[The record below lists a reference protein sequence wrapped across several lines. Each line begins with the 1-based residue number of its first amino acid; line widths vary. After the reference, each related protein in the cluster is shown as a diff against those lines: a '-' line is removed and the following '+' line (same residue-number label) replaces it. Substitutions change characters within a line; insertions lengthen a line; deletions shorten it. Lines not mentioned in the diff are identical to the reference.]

1 VDHDAAVDLGLESR
15 VVAVTGGSSGI
26 GLATVESLLGEGAWV
41 ATCARDARRLREA
54 VSHLDPDRLLA
65 VPADVVDA
73 VATSA
78 FIEAALERFGRLDA
92 LVNNAGHGTPGRLDE
107 LVDADWRHELDG
119 KVLGILSPTRAA
131 IRYLERSDAARIVNI
146 SAVSAREPDP
156 GMLAVSAA
164 RAAGSNLSR
173 GLAAEL
179 IARGILVY
187 TVAVGVVAT
196 GRTRERH
203 ERTAPDQPYAEW
215 VVEEAARRGV
225 PLGRLGRPE
234 EVAAAVTFLASPLA
248 SYTAGATLTVA
259 GGLGHS
265 W

>member
-1 VDHDAAVDLGLESR
+1 MLSVDLGLEQR

-26 GLATVESLLGEGAWV
+26 GLATVECLVAEGASV
-41 ATCARDARRLREA
+41 ATCARDGRRLQAA
-54 VSHLDPDRLLA
+54 VSHLDPIRVLP
-65 VPADVVDA
+65 VQADVLDVTAA
-73 VATSA
+73 VR
-78 FIEAALERFGRLDA
+78 FIEATVARFGRLDA
-92 LVNNAGHGTPGRLDE
+92 LVNNAGQGKAGRLDE
-107 LVDADWRHELDG
+107 LDDADWRNELDG
-119 KVLGILSPTRAA
+119 KVLGILNPTRAA
-131 IRYLERSDAARIVNI
+131 IPHLERSDAARIVNI

-156 GMLAVSAA
+156 AMLAVSTA

-179 IARGILVY
+179 VPRGILVN

-196 GRTRERH
+196 GRTQERH
-203 ERTAPDQPYAEW
+203 QRTAAHQPYADW
-215 VVEEAARRGV
+215 AMEEAARRGV

-234 EVAAAVTFLASPLA
+234 EVAAAITFLASPVA
-248 SYTAGATLTVA
+248 SYSTGATLTVA